1 MPQAASVQGPDPMVQ
16 HRGMLSRVVTGL
28 GGCNVSDLF
37 WHFLGEKNSKTN
49 YRQCC
54 CMSSEK
60 HRKIRLQEVCL
71 LGLHY
76 CIFTF
81 LERRGRKAPFCC
93 TTWMCFAVHSVTV
106 SQVKSGPM
114 LEIPF
119 PTGAS
124 TFSPHKRIQR
134 EADTGNSA
142 R

>member
-1 MPQAASVQGPDPMVQ
+1 MQGPDPMVQ

-106 SQVKSGPM
+106 SQCHRSNRAQCLKYHFL
-114 LEIPF
+114 LELQ
-119 PTGAS
+119 AS
-124 TFSPHKRIQR
+124 HHTSVSKEKQILVTQQDRK
-134 EADTGNSA
+134 
-142 R
+142 